1 MDILLLDLD
10 SPADGAVASALR
22 TLASSGRLSTAG
34 SVGEARERLNREGAD
49 LLVLHGA
56 DGDKLLGAFSFLAA
70 NCRTL
75 PPPLV
80 ISACSSVA
88 AVVALH
94 KTGVEGYL
102 VKDAAGRWL
111 GELTDEATAMLQRA
125 HARRMR
131 DRLDRDLRDSERRLA
146 QIVDG
151 SPVAMFVVDR
161 EHCVTHWN
169 IACEALTGCAA
180 SDMIGTSDQWRAFYA
195 SERPCMADLV
205 LDGAIEERIAR
216 YYGDKKYRHSRILAG
231 TYEAEDFFPA
241 FGNGGRWLYFTA
253 APLVDSHGEIVG
265 ALETLQD
272 ITEQKRAEFA
282 LHEKESLLRQI
293 IEHSSV
299 ATFVIDREHRV
310 THWNHACELLL
321 EKPASEALGSQR
333 LADNVYAEPR
343 PVLADLVVDDADDE
357 MYARY
362 YGGRYRRSPTISG
375 VVEVDDYIPTLGEGG
390 RWLHFAAAPLRDGA
404 GVTLGA
410 IETLI
415 DITERKEAESRIRES
430 EQRLSRI
437 IDGIAVAT
445 FVIDTQ
451 HRITHWN
458 RACAAL
464 TGLTADEMLGSA
476 AQWRAFYR
484 EERPCMAD
492 LVVEG
497 AIEERVAEFYGSKRY
512 HRSLIVEGGFEAI
525 DFFPGF
531 GSSGRW
537 LYFTA
542 APLRDGDGNIVGA
555 IETLQD
561 ITEQKRVED
570 SLRQSEE
577 RYRQL
582 SITDG
587 MTGLYNARHFAQR
600 LATEMERCSRYRHP
614 LALLVLDVD
623 NFKAFNDTW
632 GHVQGDAVLQTLA
645 GCITACLRRT
655 DQAFRYGGE
664 EFVVLLPETD
674 LDDAEAAA
682 ERVRAMFAACD
693 FKPASGP
700 AIRCTASIGVTI
712 QVPGESP
719 RDFVARAD
727 KGTYEAKRLGKN
739 RVVRV
744 APPQMDSEVR
754 A

>member
-10 SPADGAVASALR
+10 PVADGAIASALQ
-22 TLASSGRLSTAG
+22 TLASSGRVDKATN
-34 SVGEARERLNREGAD
+34 VGEARERLNREGAD

-56 DGDKLLGAFSFLAA
+56 DGDKLLAAFSFLAA
-70 NCRTL
+70 NCHSL

-80 ISACSSVA
+80 ISASDSVE

-102 VKDAAGRWL
+102 VKDANGRWL
-111 GELTDEATAMLQRA
+111 RELTDEATAILQRA
-125 HARRMR
+125 YARRMR
-131 DRLDRDLRDSERRLA
+131 DRLDSDLRDSERRLA

-151 SPVAMFVVDR
+151 SPVAMFVIDR
-161 EHCVTHWN
+161 EHSVTHWN
-169 IACEALTGCAA
+169 IACEALTGYAA
-180 SDMIGTSDQWRAFYA
+180 SDMIGTCDQWRAFYP

-205 LDGAIEERIAR
+205 LDGAIEERVAR
-216 YYGDKKYRHSRILAG
+216 YYGDKKYRHSHLLAG

-241 FGNGGRWLYFTA
+241 FGDGGRWLYFTA
-253 APLVDSHGEIVG
+253 APVLDSQGNIIG

-272 ITEQKRAEFA
+272 ITEQKRAESA

-293 IEHSSV
+293 IDHSSV

-310 THWNHACELLL
+310 THWNRACELLL
-321 EKPASEALGSQR
+321 EKPASEAIGSQR
-333 LADNVYAEPR
+333 LTNNVYAEAR
-343 PVLADLVVDDADDE
+343 PILADLVVDDAE
-357 MYARY
+357 EELYERY
-362 YGGRYRRSPTISG
+362 YAGRYRRSPTIDG
-375 VVEVDDYIPTLGEGG
+375 VVEVDDFIATLGERG
-390 RWLHFAAAPLRDGA
+390 RWLHFAAAPLRNDA

-415 DITERKEAESRIRES
+415 DISERKEAESRIRES

-445 FVIDTQ
+445 FVIDAG
-451 HRITHWN
+451 HRVTHWN

-464 TGLTADEMLGSA
+464 TGLSAGQMLGTTE
-476 AQWRAFYR
+476 QWRAFYP

-497 AIEERVAEFYGSKRY
+497 AIEERVAQFYGSKRY
-512 HRSLIVEGGFEAI
+512 HTSLIVEGGFEAI
-525 DFFPGF
+525 DFFPEF
-531 GSSGRW
+531 GSNGRW

-623 NFKAFNDTW
+623 NFKTFNDTW

-645 GCITACLRRT
+645 GCISACLRRT

-664 EFVVLLPETD
+664 EFVVLLPETG

-693 FKPASGP
+693 FKPAAGTV
-700 AIRCTASIGVTI
+700 IRCTASIGVTI
-712 QVPGESP
+712 QVPGETP

-739 RVVRV
+739 RVVRI
-744 APPQMDSEVR
+744 APP
-754 A
+754 ATNNAIHT